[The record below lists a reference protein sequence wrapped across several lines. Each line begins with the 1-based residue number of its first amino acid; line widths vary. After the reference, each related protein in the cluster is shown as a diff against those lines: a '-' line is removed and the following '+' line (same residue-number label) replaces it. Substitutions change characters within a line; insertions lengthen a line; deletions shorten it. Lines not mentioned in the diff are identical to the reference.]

1 MVFELG
7 RPLVA
12 ALAGFVLV
20 TVNPAAQ
27 QQAAPVVVLDHPWF
41 GVSDEQGHFELPS
54 VPTGEPSIAAL
65 HERLGDTTAQ
75 VRVEFGK
82 AATAD
87 FVLPVPA
94 R

>member
-1 MVFELG
+1 
-7 RPLVA
+7 
-12 ALAGFVLV
+12 
-20 TVNPAAQ
+20 
-27 QQAAPVVVLDHPWF
+27 
-41 GVSDEQGHFELPS
+41 VSDEQGHFELPS